1 MSGVSLAWC
10 VVYPWRPP
18 IADCNCSES
27 KSPSS
32 HAFHPNHH
40 QFLLPPYRNL
50 CCNSDPSSLIYS
62 PQRRNRMF
70 PSSAIA
76 SYRLQCFP
84 WLFRRWCFLTKILS
98 IHSVLCHRSCFP
110 HWTFPCALPEMQLL
124 TRSALCRTPYTPA
137 VQVQTLH
144 LSDGLWS
151 VTIHYNK
158 IFAFFP
164 YGIPTHM
171 LVLMHRHVLHPF
183 LQNGLGL
190 YPLSYSPI
198 LLMCNT

>member
-62 PQRRNRMF
+62 PQRRNRTF

-76 SYRLQCFP
+76 SYRLQCFL
-84 WLFRRWCFLTKILS
+84 WLFGGWCFLTKILS

-137 VQVQTLH
+137 VKYKRLTYLM
-144 LSDGLWS
+144 DYGLLLYT
-151 VTIHYNK
+151 TIRYLPS
-158 IFAFFP
+158 F
-164 YGIPTHM
+164 
-171 LVLMHRHVLHPF
+171 LMVYQLICWF
-183 LQNGLGL
+183 WCIVV
-190 YPLSYSPI
+190 SYI
-198 LLMCNT
+198 LFCRMD